1 MSNNYR
7 AAACPASRTVTF
19 DEGPL
24 PADREEEVVRNAV
37 GSQVLTPEQGRA
49 AFVVS
54 RLTRTPVADVLRQNG
69 VARDSVVDALDEE
82 ARDTFIPGYRI
93 VAKIGRGSQGVVYRA
108 IQRCLD
114 RVVALKVVSLRGSPS
129 GHLQHRLQREARAI
143 GRLSHPNIVRAYDYG
158 ESRGRI
164 YLAME
169 LVEGSSCD
177 RRLQER
183 PLPFHRATAL
193 GIARDVAL
201 GLRCAQEAGIIHRDV
216 KPANILLSE
225 LTPGRAGG
233 SPWVQAK
240 LADLGLSRMGLSDL
254 TIEGTVLGTPGYMAP
269 EQARGQAVDHQADI
283 YSLGA
288 TLYHLLTGHRPFAA
302 ADVRTIF
309 LQQVMGRLS
318 DPRHHDPAISQGL
331 VYLLQGMLSRNT
343 ETRYVSYED
352 LVEDIDRVAA
362 GAKPL
367 WPLPPLADRTLEAPD
382 RHVVTESP
390 ASVDTGSRILVLD
403 RAAPGLLEFLARIR
417 NSRRPA

>member
-1 MSNNYR
+1 MPNNCR
-7 AAACPASRTVTF
+7 AAGGVPSRTVTCE
-19 DEGPL
+19 EGPL

-49 AFVVS
+49 AFIVS

-69 VARDSVVDALDEE
+69 VTRDSVVDALDEE

-93 VAKIGRGSQGVVYRA
+93 IAKVGRGSQGVVYRA
-108 IQRCLD
+108 IQKCLD
-114 RVVALKVVSLRGSPS
+114 REVALKVVSLRGSP
-129 GHLQHRLQREARAI
+129 GGPLQHRLQREARAI

-169 LVEGSSCD
+169 FVEGSSCE

-183 PLPFHRATAL
+183 PVPFPRATAL

-201 GLRCAQEAGIIHRDV
+201 GLRCALESGIIHRDV

-225 LTPGRAGG
+225 LTPGRAGV

-240 LADLGLSRMGLSDL
+240 LADLGLSRTGRSDL

-269 EQARGQAVDHQADI
+269 EQARGHAVDHQADI
-283 YSLGA
+283 YALGA
-288 TLYHLLTGHRPFAA
+288 TLYHLLTGQRPFAA

-309 LQQVMGRLS
+309 VQQALGRLS
-318 DPRHHDPAISQGL
+318 DPRHHDPAIPQGL
-331 VYLLQGMLSRNT
+331 VYLLQGMLSRNP
-343 ETRYVSYED
+343 ETRYVHYDD
-352 LVEDIDRVAA
+352 LLEDIDRVAA

-367 WPLPPLADRTLEAPD
+367 WPLPPLPDRTLEAPD
-382 RHVVTESP
+382 RHVLTESP

-403 RAAPGLLEFLARIR
+403 REAPGLLEFLARIR
-417 NSRRPA
+417 AARRPA